1 VAKVDELCFGSI
13 IIDGE
18 KYFEDVVI
26 LSDGAVKKRG
36 HNFLVFGSHN
46 IRKEEV
52 EELAQ
57 GEPESIIIG
66 TGIYGIAGLA
76 TDAENWAKEKNVNLI
91 VQPSHDAV
99 AKLDELSRQGRSVAA
114 LIHITC

>member
-1 VAKVDELCFGSI
+1 MAKVDKLSFGSI
-13 IIDGE
+13 IIDGK
-18 KYFEDVVI
+18 KYSQDVVI

-66 TGIYGIAGLA
+66 TGIYGVAGLA
-76 TDAENWAKEKNVNLI
+76 PEAENLAKGKNISLMVR
-91 VQPSHDAV
+91 PSHDAV
-99 AKLDELSRQGRSVAA
+99 AKLNELVRQGKKAAA

>member
-1 VAKVDELCFGSI
+1 MAKVDKLSFGSI
-13 IIDGE
+13 VIDGE
-18 KYFEDVVI
+18 KYSQDVVI
-26 LSDGAVKKRG
+26 LSDGRVKNRG
-36 HNFLVFGSHN
+36 HSFLAFGSHN

-57 GEPESIIIG
+57 GEPETMIIG

-76 TDAENWAKEKNVNLI
+76 ADAENWTKEKNVNLI
-91 VQPSHDAV
+91 VEPSHDAV
-99 AKLDELSRQGRSVAA
+99 ARLNELTRQGKGVAA

>member
-1 VAKVDELCFGSI
+1 VAKVDELSFGSI

-18 KYFEDVVI
+18 KYSQDVVI
-26 LSDGAVKKRG
+26 LSNGTVKKRG
-36 HNFLVFGSHN
+36 HNFLVFSSHN

-57 GEPESIIIG
+57 GEPGSIIIG

-76 TDAENWAKEKNVNLI
+76 ADVENWAKEKNVNLI
-91 VQPSHDAV
+91 AQPSHDAV
-99 AKLDELSRQGRSVAA
+99 AKLDELTRQGRSVAA